1 MSSSAPPAKRP
12 LTCANGTIFI
22 GYVVQ
27 VGIHMLSDLFALFRH
42 PDLGVLICSDCLLK
56 YNQDDWTNYPATGDF
71 FSVVFKKKHCLSY
84 LVQRDKAINIS
95 I

>member
-12 LTCANGTIFI
+12 LTCGNGTIFI

-56 YNQDDWTNYPATGDF
+56 YNKDDWTNYPATGDF
-71 FSVVFKKKHCLSY
+71 EQCRFLIFLF
-84 LVQRDKAINIS
+84 AICHFRLIN
-95 I
+95 